1 MAAKSLNSTA
11 CLEIL
16 ALTAA
21 FETSTLLAP
30 CAHNVS
36 FHFPNR
42 LLLLA
47 AFGGSCSLLFLNSC
61 RKNCCCCLLPFFSN
75 ICVVTAAVAWHFGSH
90 TGTLHIEKKV
100 AHEHEKKKFK
110 ERAKKK
116 WNSDAIRGFSDP
128 HWWKAWPESRP
139 CDVARGGGGPRNAH
153 LFYRQI
159 LTPQ

>member
-1 MAAKSLNSTA
+1 MSMAAKSLNSTA

-47 AFGGSCSLLFLNSC
+47 AFGGSCSLLLLNSC
-61 RKNCCCCLLPFFSN
+61 RKNCCCLLPFFSN

-90 TGTLHIEKKV
+90 TGTLHIEKKEV
-100 AHEHEKKKFK
+100 AHEHEKKNLRR
-110 ERAKKK
+110 ERKK
-116 WNSDAIRGFSDP
+116 SGTVMQS
-128 HWWKAWPESRP
+128 
-139 CDVARGGGGPRNAH
+139 GGSVTRIGGKRDLNHVRVTSLEAAEVPAMRTC
-153 LFYRQI
+153 FIGRF
-159 LTPQ
+159 